1 MTATATDNKMDGLAG
16 SGVHHVP
23 YWIYT
28 DAEIYQREMERIF
41 CGKSWNYVA
50 LAAEV
55 PNPGDYK
62 RSWVGDRPVVVSA
75 IRTARSTFSSIDV
88 RIAVYNSVSTITGT
102 PKTLFVPI
110 INGLMT

>member
-1 MTATATDNKMDGLAG
+1 MTATATDNMIERRWPGA
-16 SGVHHVP
+16 GVHHVP

-55 PNPGDYK
+55 PNPGDYE
-62 RSWVGDRPVVVSA
+62 RSWVGDRPVVVTRDQDGE
-75 IRTARSTFSSIDV
+75 INV
-88 RIAVYNSVSTITGT
+88 
-102 PKTLFVPI
+102 FV
-110 INGLMT
+110 NRCAHRGVQFCKHNYGNT

>member
-1 MTATATDNKMDGLAG
+1 MTATATDNKMDRRWPEA
-16 SGVHHVP
+16 GVHHVP

-55 PNPGDYK
+55 PNPGDYE
-62 RSWVGDRPVVVSA
+62 RSWVGDRPVVVTRDQDGE
-75 IRTARSTFSSIDV
+75 INV
-88 RIAVYNSVSTITGT
+88 
-102 PKTLFVPI
+102 FV
-110 INGLMT
+110 NRCAHRGVQFCKHNYGNT